1 MVKVDKLKLE
11 RLITYQREMLELLE
25 RLNQMLE
32 RGAYPTE
39 IQECLGDEVEELIA
53 RVQG

>member
-11 RLITYQREMLELLE
+11 RLITHRREMLELLE

-39 IQECLGDEVEELIA
+39 IQECLGDEVEALIA
-53 RVQG
+53 KAPG